1 MQHYFVELPAALIIA
16 ARDFGRNFV
25 DAIKGFFKRAI
36 ARIKEA
42 LTLGL
47 AKTTLDEEKG
57 KEKTDDRRF
66 GEKLADAFR
75 AALEGGSALDEFGDT
90 PHPIKV
96 GTEGLAARF
105 AAGDYVIA
113 AQEPVEL
120 MRQSLMAMGGN
131 LSSFVSNLSSSMAV
145 PNIAP
150 PPIMQGGGSSQ
161 VDIAV
166 MADGRLLDAIQ
177 VRAMDNG
184 NAPKMEKKFR
194 RSSGATVGF
203 NRGRFNKFGKR

>member
-1 MQHYFVELPAALIIA
+1 M
-16 ARDFGRNFV
+16 
-25 DAIKGFFKRAI
+25 
-36 ARIKEA
+36 
-42 LTLGL
+42 LG
-47 AKTTLDEEKG
+47 
-57 KEKTDDRRF
+57 
-66 GEKLADAFR
+66 
-75 AALEGGSALDEFGDT
+75 FGDT
-90 PHPIKV
+90 PHPIRA

-131 LSSFVSNLSSSMAV
+131 LSSFVNNLSSSMAV